1 MTQILDIA
9 QVGVAVP
16 DRSRWEEFARD
27 VLGFPTFRAADEF
40 GYGHRRVNDAM
51 HQPVIYP
58 AGTPVDIWGGD
69 IQSPEFIL
77 G

>member
-9 QVGVAVP
+9 QVGVTVA
-16 DRSRWEEFARD
+16 DRIRWEEFARD
-27 VLGFPTFRAADEF
+27 VLRL
-40 GYGHRRVNDAM
+40 NDAM
-51 HQPVIYP
+51 HQPVIFP

-69 IQSPEFIL
+69 VQSPEFTI